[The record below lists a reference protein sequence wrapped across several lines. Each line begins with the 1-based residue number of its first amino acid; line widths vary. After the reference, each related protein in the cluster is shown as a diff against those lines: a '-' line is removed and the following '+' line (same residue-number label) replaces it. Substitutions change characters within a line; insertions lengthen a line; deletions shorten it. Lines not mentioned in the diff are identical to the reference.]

1 MDGFHASV
9 LRIQETY
16 PPSTDSENVLTTRLP
31 IYTSRIG
38 LRSMMTSKR
47 NRSDVSTRF
56 LSSEL
61 AMLADDL
68 AGACDTGIEFLPAVE
83 RVTVILDSDGP
94 GVDRSPQDGLQ
105 VWNTESRSLSPAA
118 AYRKVRRACRRAVHP
133 GTRVV
138 VKKTDSAFRGP
149 FGREIAAVMDELQLP
164 LCSVV
169 PAIPAFGRV
178 TRHGVQY
185 IDGVPIAESFYRHDP
200 KHPVTESQVAHIV
213 AAGVSRRIG
222 VFPLELV
229 RSPEAPQ
236 RLEQLLAAGVQIL
249 VVDGES
255 QADVERSVTLLLQRP
270 GQLLFVGGQGLG
282 NALTTHC
289 LPTAAQSPWTPVPQ
303 GGIVAVCGTLHPQ
316 TRKQIQFAARQY
328 GVDPAV
334 LQVDTDG
341 QLLGREA
348 DAEDAA
354 IWVLRQLERCG
365 VAFLASPETPVA
377 DPSRVEATLAQA
389 IEKIHE
395 RVPLS
400 ALILTGGA
408 TAYTVCSRLG
418 ITQLELRQRI
428 RSGVVLT
435 QVPELSGM
443 AIGMKGGSLGDL
455 DAVSTMIGAIQ
466 ALPRRSRSNS

>member
-1 MDGFHASV
+1 
-9 LRIQETY
+9 
-16 PPSTDSENVLTTRLP
+16 
-31 IYTSRIG
+31 
-38 LRSMMTSKR
+38 MMTSKR
-47 NRSDVSTRF
+47 NRFDGSTRF

-68 AGACDTGIEFLPAVE
+68 AGACDTGIEFLPTVG

-94 GVDRSPQDGLQ
+94 RVDCGSRDGLW
-105 VWNTESRSLSPAA
+105 VWNTESRSLSPTA
-118 AYRKVRRACRRAVHP
+118 AYCKVRRACRRAVHP

-200 KHPVTESQVAHIV
+200 KHPVTESQVARIV
-213 AAGVSRRIG
+213 AADVSRRIG
-222 VFPLELV
+222 VFTLDML

-236 RLEQLLAAGVQIL
+236 HLERLLVAGVQIL

-255 QADVERSVTLLLQRP
+255 QADIERSVTLLLQRP
-270 GQLLFVGGQGLG
+270 GRLLFIGGQGLG
-282 NALTTHC
+282 NALATHC
-289 LPTAAQSPWTPVPQ
+289 LPTAAQDAWTPIPQ

-316 TRKQIQFAARQY
+316 TRQQIQFAARQY
-328 GVDPAV
+328 SVDPAV
-334 LQVDTDG
+334 LQVDADG

-354 IWVLRQLERCG
+354 IRVLRQLDRCG
-365 VAFLASPETPVA
+365 VAFLASPEVPVA

-389 IEKIHE
+389 IEKLHG
-395 RVPLS
+395 RARLS

-435 QVPELSGM
+435 QVPELSGL
-443 AIGMKGGSLGDL
+443 AIGMKGGSLGDV
-455 DAVSTMIGAIQ
+455 DAISTMIDAIQ
-466 ALPRRSRSNS
+466 ALP